1 MPAYDVINEA
11 LIDASPERVW
21 TALIAE
27 LDGARAWWVP
37 ANTFAPTTTSAGS
50 VGGETEVT
58 VHTKGVDKGGPKLKF
73 TARTTAIEPA
83 SRLLTTYVAGAF
95 RGTALYRLIP
105 VDGGTRTKL
114 WMRFQAR
121 PMGILKVLSKVVKVD
136 KEHSKATEAAFR
148 SLDEVL
154 RRTTPATPAHAPA
167 VAPAPVLAEPAR
179 SKVAV
184 AVGGSAVV

>member
-27 LDGARAWWVP
+27 FDGARAWWVP
-37 ANTFAPTTTSAGS
+37 ANTFAPTDAGAGQ

-105 VDGGTRTKL
+105 VDGGMRTKL

-136 KEHSKATEAAFR
+136 QEHSKATEAAFR

-154 RRTTPATPAHAPA
+154 RRTAPGPTPLDPFASE
-167 VAPAPVLAEPAR
+167 PVLA
-179 SKVAV
+179 KVAV
-184 AVGGSAVV
+184 GAAAVA